1 MHPVDSDSCS
11 TTCADEVVALGASK
25 GGSTGD
31 VDGRVANCWRPAGPC
46 TSRSFAAACSVGG
59 SGGPDGLGTAR
70 GSLQLRFERGSNVAM
85 RPSACGCM
93 HMVAELLLG
102 HQTPCMLP
110 RSIPGVPF
118 HSAGLDGPPRVA
130 KVVHCGVGVTG
141 PHTHRRLG
149 GSYIGRGAGRN
160 HEKLFSFGFLCH
172 TLLNRYRP
180 DFGTLTT
187 TCHRLRKRWDENTPS
202 SKGPHKQKL
211 QAAGD

>member
-1 MHPVDSDSCS
+1 M
-11 TTCADEVVALGASK
+11 VALGASK

-70 GSLQLRFERGSNVAM
+70 GSLQLRVERGSNVAM

-93 HMVAELLLG
+93 RMVAELLLG

-118 HSAGLDGPPRVA
+118 HSAGLDGPPWVA
-130 KVVHCGVGVTG
+130 KVVHCGVWVTG

-149 GSYIGRGAGRN
+149 GGPTSGGVPAGII
-160 HEKLFSFGFLCH
+160 KSFFRAVFCVI
-172 TLLNRYRP
+172 
-180 DFGTLTT
+180 
-187 TCHRLRKRWDENTPS
+187 PS
-202 SKGPHKQKL
+202 SIGTAPTLEHSQPPVI
-211 QAAGD
+211 G